1 MSIVSSILSTG
12 DSSSLNRKVQ
22 FVGSG
27 WHRESNGGATDFPLS
42 TVDIKAGDLIIFQR
56 CSGSVSVDTG
66 PMATP
71 TGFTLLNSVFA
82 NDTYDVSMETYYKI
96 ADGTEDAV
104 SFTTVS
110 DTSASM
116 SVSVMVFRGTDGT
129 APAIFAEGTTSNT
142 DDITWPKVI
151 GLSSDSVA
159 VYIGASSHSE
169 STLVYTDPGDLDF
182 FDTDYSNDTYDH
194 SFGFGYKQAG
204 SNPTF
209 SASDWLLSSATP
221 TSSATASAILIIQ

>member
-27 WHRESNGGATDFPLS
+27 WHRESNGAATDFPLS

-56 CSGSVSVDTG
+56 CSGSITSDLFSMG
-66 PMATP
+66 TP
-71 TGFTLLNSVFA
+71 TGFTLLTSNYVS
-82 NDTYDVSMETYYKI
+82 DTFDISMETYYKV

-104 SFTTVS
+104 SFSTMS

-129 APAIFAEGTTSNT
+129 APTIFANSTAGNT
-142 DDITWPKVI
+142 DDITWSKVI

-169 STLVYTDPGDLDF
+169 STLVYTDPGDLGF
-182 FDTDYSNDTYDH
+182 FV
-194 SFGFGYKQAG
+194 
-204 SNPTF
+204 
-209 SASDWLLSSATP
+209 
-221 TSSATASAILIIQ
+221 